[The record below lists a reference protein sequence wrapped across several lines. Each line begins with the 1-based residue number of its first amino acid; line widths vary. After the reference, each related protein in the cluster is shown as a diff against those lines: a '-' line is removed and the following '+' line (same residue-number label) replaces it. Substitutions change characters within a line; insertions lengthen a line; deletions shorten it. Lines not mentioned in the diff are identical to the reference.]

1 MNMAQIIA
9 RMAEINKRMAAI
21 GTEARA
27 EGATTETLA
36 QLLTEQETL
45 IAERAKLQA
54 DLIEARAA
62 TPFTPVLGGADGAAA
77 APAAPTADANLTGMS
92 KRSKVAYAV
101 GKQVR
106 GRTFS
111 DVEKRALGTA
121 LTTTATTYVAAT
133 AEVDGVNNAGIFIAT
148 NVILDLLRDEGKLSP
163 ILADI
168 AFTSIPG
175 LVEFPF
181 RKTRDKARAKSE
193 GADGKDNQ
201 MEWDKLQGVKGYLQT
216 IIAITDEVAA
226 LTDMDLGSYIIDQML
241 QDLNEDWVEELIYGT
256 GSNDHIKGLTIGA
269 TAAVTNGYAT
279 GDDNLIAAL
288 IAGVKACKGKYR
300 RGAKIY
306 AAQDVADALLFAVD
320 DNGNFKY
327 PVFNNATGI
336 TSFGTIRMEI
346 DENLKEG
353 DFVIGNVG
361 KYFKAN
367 SLIPIRLE
375 TERKAR
381 RGVTEYIA
389 SEYCATAP
397 VVGAFIYGRKASN

>member
-1 MNMAQIIA
+1 MNIAQIMA

-27 EGATTETLA
+27 EGATAELLA
-36 QLLTEQETL
+36 QLATEQDGL
-45 IAERAKLQA
+45 IAERSKLQA
-54 DLIEARAA
+54 DLIEARATA
-62 TPFTPVLGGADGAAA
+62 QPIVNPVAVS
-77 APAAPTADANLTGMS
+77 APAADPVADLGASFRGMS
-92 KRSKVAYAV
+92 KREKIAYSV

-106 GRTFS
+106 GKAFNET
-111 DVEKRALGTA
+111 EKRALGTA
-121 LTTTATTYVAAT
+121 LTSTATTYVAAT

-148 NVILDLLRDEGKLSP
+148 NVILDLLREEGKLSP

-181 RKTRDKARAKSE
+181 RKSRDKAKAKAE
-193 GADGKDNQ
+193 GANGQDNQ

-216 IIAITDEVAA
+216 IIAITDEVQA
-226 LTDMDLGSYIIDQML
+226 LTDMDLGAYIIDQML
-241 QDLNEDWVEELIYGT
+241 QDLNEDWVEDLIYGT
-256 GSNDHIKGLTIGA
+256 GTGDHVKGLTVGA
-269 TAAVTNGYAT
+269 IAAVANGYEA
-279 GDDNLIAAL
+279 GDDNLTAAL
-288 IAGVKACKGKYR
+288 IAGVKLCKGKYR

-306 AAQDVADALLFAVD
+306 VAQDVADALLFAVNA
-320 DNGNFKY
+320 NGDFKY

-336 TSFGTIRMEI
+336 TSFGTIRMEV

-353 DFVIGNVG
+353 DFVIGNVR
-361 KYFKAN
+361 KNFKAN

-389 SEYCATAP
+389 SEYCATVP
-397 VVGAFIYGRKASN
+397 VPGAFVYGSKKA